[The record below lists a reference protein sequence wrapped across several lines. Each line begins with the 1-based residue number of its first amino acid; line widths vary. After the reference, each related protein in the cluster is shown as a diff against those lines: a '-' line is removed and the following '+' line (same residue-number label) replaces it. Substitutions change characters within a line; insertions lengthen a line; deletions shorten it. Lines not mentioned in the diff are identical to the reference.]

1 MDLKKLNEIDLND
14 LRDID
19 FSDMAEWP
27 MAGRLV
33 LVVLIIGAV
42 LTGGYFFLV
51 QDQLE
56 RLESLEN
63 EEQTLR
69 TRFEARQERAANLD
83 DYKEQLEEMRASFG
97 TMLRQLPGEAEV
109 PALLVDISET
119 ATAAGLESEEFVPS
133 APVERDFY
141 AELPYRLR
149 LIGSYH
155 EFGEFANDVAKL
167 PRIVTLH
174 DISIQPQNN
183 SDDLVVEM
191 VAKTYRYLG
200 QDDEGGL
207 SP

>member
-1 MDLKKLNEIDLND
+1 MDLKKLNEIDIND

-33 LVVLIIGAV
+33 LVGVIIAAV
-42 LTGGYFFLV
+42 LTGGYFLLV
-51 QDQLE
+51 QDQME
-56 RLESLEN
+56 RLERLEN
-63 EEQTLR
+63 EEQDLR

-83 DYKEQLEEMRASFG
+83 DYKEQLDEMRASFG

-109 PALLVDISET
+109 EALLVDISET
-119 ATAAGLESEEFVPS
+119 ATAAGLESEEFIPS

-149 LIGSYH
+149 LTGTYH
-155 EFGEFANDVAKL
+155 EFGRFANDVAKL

-174 DISIQPQNN
+174 DINMRPAANDSEE
-183 SDDLVVEM
+183 LVVEL

-200 QDDEGGL
+200 EDDEGGL
-207 SP
+207 